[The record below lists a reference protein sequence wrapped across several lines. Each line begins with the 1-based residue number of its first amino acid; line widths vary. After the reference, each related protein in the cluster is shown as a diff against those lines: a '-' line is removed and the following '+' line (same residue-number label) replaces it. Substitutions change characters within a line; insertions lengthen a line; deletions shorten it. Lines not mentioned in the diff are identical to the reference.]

1 MTKEDWKKLGITIVG
16 GVAAA
21 YTIKFLKER
30 KLL

>member
-1 MTKEDWKKLGITIVG
+1 MTKDDWKRLGITIVG

-21 YTIKFLKER
+21 YTIKFLNKR